1 MKKSV
6 ICILI
11 VVSATAFLSCYV
23 APVQAGSEV
32 DIIDNATTAMN
43 QAFNNVL
50 AVETL
55 GANVTTLLSRLNT
68 AGQLLSQAQNSY
80 YSGNTADVAIN
91 AQNAYSIASQV
102 NSQALSLQML
112 AEDQTKSNI
121 IQTIAFSSVGA
132 IVFVLI
138 LLLIWRHVKSA
149 YFKKLL
155 DMKVEG
161 VADGT

>member
-1 MKKSV
+1 M
-6 ICILI
+6 LI

-23 APVQAGSEV
+23 PPVQASSEV
-32 DIIDNATTAMN
+32 DIIDNAANAMN

-50 AVETL
+50 AAETL
-55 GANVTTLLSRLNT
+55 GVNVTTLLSRLNT

-102 NSQALSLQML
+102 NSQAVSMQML

-121 IQTIAFSSVGA
+121 INNIAFSLIGA
-132 IVFVLI
+132 IFFVLS
-138 LLLIWRHVKSA
+138 LLLIWRHVKSSNL
-149 YFKKLL
+149 KRLL

-161 VADGT
+161 VADEN

>member
-1 MKKSV
+1 MKKIV
-6 ICILI
+6 ICLLI
-11 VVSATAFLSCYV
+11 VVSATAFLSCYIASV
-23 APVQAGSEV
+23 RASSEG

-50 AVETL
+50 AAETL

-80 YSGNTADVAIN
+80 YSGSTIDVARN

-102 NSQALSLQML
+102 NSQALSLKML
-112 AEDQTKSNI
+112 AENQTKSNN

-138 LLLIWRHVKSA
+138 LLLIWRRVKSS
-149 YFKKLL
+149 YFKRLL

-161 VADGT
+161 VVDEH